1 MAQKKWIHGRRQ
13 YRLIL
18 LNIALNLKISTDG
31 LPIPPGWR
39 FTSASRWQ
47 ISRYSYKAATWEILE
62 CLSPSVINCG
72 LLNCA
77 LVCHLLGMVAN
88 RLGLVPWLSFHAATC
103 RSKINVSCPLPTM
116 VTIAVKKRAFAKH
129 ELARWTLTM
138 AFLVG
143 FSVTIAN
150 WGTLNLECQVL
161 PSSLGQQT
169 FGHASKQCPIVSSFH
184 PRHRNLQWLSGS
196 IGSYMTMERYS
207 TTMEVRTNNQRTK
220 GNIQLLLSNGK
231 LSVHMF
237 LFVPPSHFLFWGR
250 TKFREGKNYVWLLCL
265 FLNNIL

>member
-116 VTIAVKKRAFAKH
+116 VTIAVKKRAFAKQTCTVNIDH
-129 ELARWTLTM
+129 
-138 AFLVG
+138 G
-143 FSVTIAN
+143 FSGWVFCNHCQLRDFKSWMPSPSKFFRAAN
-150 WGTLNLECQVL
+150 FW
-161 PSSLGQQT
+161 
-169 FGHASKQCPIVSSFH
+169 
-184 PRHRNLQWLSGS
+184 PR
-196 IGSYMTMERYS
+196 
-207 TTMEVRTNNQRTK
+207 
-220 GNIQLLLSNGK
+220 
-231 LSVHMF
+231 
-237 LFVPPSHFLFWGR
+237 
-250 TKFREGKNYVWLLCL
+250 
-265 FLNNIL
+265 